1 MTTETTC
8 LSSVWRTDKKVRR
21 YLQIHGRGDDYREL
35 EPYNGALYDG
45 AITIELD
52 KIRPMVALPFHP
64 SNVFTIDEFTAN
76 AGDILNELGLT
87 SDDIRSKI
95 TSEGARAEQGI
106 IAGCSGG
113 TFENLTTVAAM
124 LAGTDL
130 TYGHFQ
136 MSAYPASQ
144 PQLMH
149 LLRNGSVEKL
159 LASGTILRT
168 AICGPCFGAGDVP
181 ANGGLSL
188 RHTTRN
194 FPNREGSKPGEGQ
207 LAGVALMDARS
218 DCRDRPASDG
228 VTHRRGQG

>member
-52 KIRPMVALPFHP
+52 KIRPMIALPFHP

-95 TSEGARAEQGI
+95 TSEGVRAGRGV

-136 MSAYPASQ
+136 ISAYPASQ

-159 LASGTILRT
+159 LASGTIYCAR
-168 AICGPCFGAGDVP
+168 AVCGPCFGAGDVP
-181 ANGGLSL
+181 QNGGLSL

-194 FPNREGSKPGEGQ
+194 FPDRGRLQ
-207 LAGVALMDARS
+207 ARRGAERIRRADGCAF
-218 DCRDRPASDG
+218 DCSDRPARRHA
-228 VTHRRGQG
+228 HRRGQG